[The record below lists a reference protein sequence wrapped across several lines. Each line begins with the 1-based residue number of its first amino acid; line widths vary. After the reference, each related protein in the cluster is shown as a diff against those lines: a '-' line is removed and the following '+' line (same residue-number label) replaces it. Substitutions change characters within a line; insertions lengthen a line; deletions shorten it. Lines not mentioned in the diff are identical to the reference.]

1 MVRVCSFHG
10 RMAQCF
16 WLHEM
21 LTGERRGAMRGV
33 RANAESLDPTS
44 SDQVTPKSLE
54 VTPKSP
60 DQASPSQAL
69 RAPGQEADCPVYNDW
84 DEV

>member
-44 SDQVTPKSLE
+44 SDQVTPESLE

>member
-1 MVRVCSFHG
+1 M
-10 RMAQCF
+10 
-16 WLHEM
+16 
-21 LTGERRGAMRGV
+21 RGA

-44 SDQVTPKSLE
+44 SDQVTPESLK
-54 VTPKSP
+54 VTPKSFNE
-60 DQASPSQAL
+60 ASPL